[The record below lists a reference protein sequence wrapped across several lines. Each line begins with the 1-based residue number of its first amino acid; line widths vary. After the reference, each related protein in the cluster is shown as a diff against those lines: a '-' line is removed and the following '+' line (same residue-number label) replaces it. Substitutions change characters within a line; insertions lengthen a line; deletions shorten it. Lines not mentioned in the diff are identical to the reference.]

1 MGNSKSRRAKPQK
14 DPVSR
19 MLQLGNLAL
28 DEIERRVLDGS
39 ATSQELTTLA
49 KMGSEK
55 HQLEIEKLR
64 RENELLKA
72 KTEAIESGKKI
83 EELYANAVKYMGIY
97 RGEDNDESE
106 SEDIY

>member
-1 MGNSKSRRAKPQK
+1 MGNTKRKRVKPHL

-19 MLQLGNLAL
+19 LQQLNALAL

-49 KMGSEK
+49 KLGSEK
-55 HQLEIEKLR
+55 TLLEIEKLK

-72 KTEAIESGKKI
+72 KTEALASSRRS
-83 EELYANAVKYMGIY
+83 EELAEEAIKYMRIY
-97 RGEDNDESE
+97 RGESSDDE
-106 SEDIY
+106 EDFY